1 MEIEKVMEEG
11 EEIGKKRKERRLGL
25 GENLIIVIGE
35 GIIKVMIE
43 IKIEGILRGKIW
55 LKIKKIEMNME
66 LMKRGKGREEK
77 RKKREFKLMRK
88 EKENEEKW
96 WKEKR
101 IRIIREGRIL
111 VDRKE

>member
-43 IKIEGILRGKIW
+43 IKIEGILRGKI
-55 LKIKKIEMNME
+55 
-66 LMKRGKGREEK
+66 
-77 RKKREFKLMRK
+77 
-88 EKENEEKW
+88 
-96 WKEKR
+96 
-101 IRIIREGRIL
+101 
-111 VDRKE
+111 